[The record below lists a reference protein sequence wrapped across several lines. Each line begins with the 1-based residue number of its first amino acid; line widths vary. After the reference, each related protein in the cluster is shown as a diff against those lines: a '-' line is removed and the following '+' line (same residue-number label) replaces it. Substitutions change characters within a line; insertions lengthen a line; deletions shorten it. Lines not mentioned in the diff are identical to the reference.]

1 MFEKVFVKNQIFTIP
16 NLLSAIRLVLIPFIV
31 TTFFKGHYTT
41 ALILTAVSAFTDVID
56 GRIARHFN
64 MISDLG
70 KMLDPLAD
78 KLTEGALIIC
88 LISRY
93 KLMIALLM
101 VMACKETMMVVM
113 GLKALKNDSVNSAR
127 WYGKVCTVFL
137 YAVMMALLLFV
148 KIPRPVA
155 NGLIIACM
163 VMAIFTMIM
172 YIRFYRDVL
181 QQLENEK
188 NQKA

>member
-31 TTFFKGHYTT
+31 ITFFKGHYTT

-113 GLKALKNDSVNSAR
+113 GLKALKNDSINSAR

>member
-31 TTFFKGHYTT
+31 ITFFKGHYTT

-137 YAVMMALLLFV
+137 YTVMMALLLFV

>member
-41 ALILTAVSAFTDVID
+41 ALILTAASAFTDVID

-101 VMACKETMMVVM
+101 VMACKENMMVVM

>member
-31 TTFFKGHYTT
+31 ITFFKGHYTT